1 MRVQFFCC
9 TSDRRIFLICVQV
22 KTSNGIS
29 LSKGRKNFNIKP
41 GDKLLVFADIEEGL
55 WIATPEI
62 LDRIVEEATGMLR
75 GKEPENEIGQSEG

>member
-1 MRVQFFCC
+1 M
-9 TSDRRIFLICVQV
+9 
-22 KTSNGIS
+22 
-29 LSKGRKNFNIKP
+29 
-41 GDKLLVFADIEEGL
+41 LVFADIEEGL